1 MEKTIILMGV
11 SGCGKSSVGKALEA
25 KLGWKFY
32 DGDDFHP
39 QANIDKMASGI
50 PLNDDDRMPWLKNLH
65 DLVFEQNQLGKSV
78 IVACSALKKSYRDIL
93 RDQNPGL
100 IFVHLDG
107 DFDLILK
114 RMQVRENH
122 YMRAE
127 MLKSQF
133 DTLEIPQNAIR
144 IRIDRSVEDI
154 VKEII
159 DSLNVVHKEL
169 EWQRKQILD

>member
-11 SGCGKSSVGKALEA
+11 SGCGKTSVGKALEA

-50 PLNDDDRMPWLKNLH
+50 PLNDADRMSWLKALH
-65 DLVFEQNQLGKSV
+65 DLAFEQNQLGKSV

-100 IFVHLDG
+100 IFVYLDG
-107 DFDLILK
+107 DYDLILE
-114 RMQVRENH
+114 RMQARENH

-159 DSLNVVHKEL
+159 DSLNVV
-169 EWQRKQILD
+169 